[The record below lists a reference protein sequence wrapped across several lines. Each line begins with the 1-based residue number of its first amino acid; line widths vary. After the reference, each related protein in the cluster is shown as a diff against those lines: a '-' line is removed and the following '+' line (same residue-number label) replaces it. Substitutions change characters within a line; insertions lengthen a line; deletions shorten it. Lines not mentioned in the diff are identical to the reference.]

1 MLPHNL
7 KIERVRLGLPQYR
20 VAARLG
26 ITQSELCALENGRRP
41 MTSERERAVRKA
53 LTALAARKEREAMEA
68 ADAVA

>member
-1 MLPHNL
+1 MLPHIL

-41 MTSERERAVRKA
+41 MTSERERSVREA
-53 LTALAARKEREAMEA
+53 LSALAVYEEPEAMEA